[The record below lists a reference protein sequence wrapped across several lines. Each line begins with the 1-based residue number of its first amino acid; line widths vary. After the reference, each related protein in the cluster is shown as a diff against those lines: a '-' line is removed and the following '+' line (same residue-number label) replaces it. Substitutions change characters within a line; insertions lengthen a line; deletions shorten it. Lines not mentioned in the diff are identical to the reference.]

1 MKNEEVI
8 HLLNTVADI
17 LEIRGDDDLFKILAY
32 RRAARSVED
41 LAEDIEALHRQGR
54 LGGIPG
60 FGAAITEK
68 VKEFLDTGHLQY
80 LEKIAEG
87 FPPGLLEI
95 VRIPGLGPKKAQALW
110 RELGVT
116 TVDQLREACERH
128 RVQRLKGF
136 GEKTEEKILAGIR
149 ILGEA
154 KGRTLI
160 SEAWHTAEA
169 VLAHLRANPA
179 VERVT
184 AAGSLRRMKET
195 VGDLDFLVLSDDPA
209 TASRAFTSMPLVESV
224 VVSGDTKSTV
234 ILQGGLQADLRVL
247 DRKSWGSG
255 LQYFTGSK
263 DHNVRLRG
271 LAQSRGLKLSEY
283 GLFRGDDAVAGE
295 TEEGI
300 YEALGMRYIEPELR
314 EDGGEIAAASAG
326 TLPTLVRHEDIRGDF
341 HAHTRL
347 TDGVN
352 SLEEMAA
359 EAQRLGYA
367 YVGLSEHSQSLTIA
381 RGIDPDQVRL
391 RKKEIEGFN
400 RRSPGIQ
407 LLFGTECDIL
417 KDGSMDYPDD
427 VLKDFDYVVASVHSQ
442 MKLPRDEQTQRVLT
456 AIADPYVNILA
467 HPTTR
472 KIGQRDPID
481 IDLEKV
487 FEAAAQNGTAVEI
500 NSGGNRMD
508 LTGAQAKLAKEMG
521 CVIATDTDAHS
532 TGELHTMR
540 FAVGLARR
548 GWLEAKDVVNTWDL
562 SHVRDLFR

>member
-1 MKNEEVI
+1 MRNEDVI
-8 HLLNTVADI
+8 ALLNTIADI
-17 LEIRGDDDLFKILAY
+17 LEIRGDEDLFKILAY

-41 LAEDIEALHRQGR
+41 LAEDIETLHRQGR
-54 LGGIPG
+54 LGTIPG

-68 VKEFLDTGHLQY
+68 VKEFLETGKLRY
-80 LEKIAEG
+80 LETIGEG
-87 FPPGLLEI
+87 FPGGLLDL

-110 RELGVT
+110 RDLGVT
-116 TVDQLREACERH
+116 TVDELREACERH

-149 ILGEA
+149 LLGEA
-154 KGRTLI
+154 RGRKLI
-160 SEAWHTAEA
+160 SEVLGVAETI
-169 VLAHLRANPA
+169 LAHLRANPA
-179 VERVT
+179 IERAVT
-184 AAGSLRRMKET
+184 TGSLRRMKET
-195 VGDLDFLVLSDDPA
+195 VGDLDFLVLSADPPA
-209 TASRAFTSMPLVESV
+209 AARTFTSMPLVQDIV
-224 VVSGDTKSTV
+224 MSGDTKSTV

-247 DRKSWGSG
+247 DRTSWGSG

-263 DHNVRLRG
+263 DHNIRMRG
-271 LAQSRGLKLSEY
+271 LAIEQGLKLSEY
-283 GLFRGDDAVAGE
+283 GLFRGEVPVAGE

-300 YEALGMRYIEPELR
+300 YEALGLRYVEPELR
-314 EDGGEIAAASAG
+314 EDSGEIAAAAAG
-326 TLPTLVRHEDIRGDF
+326 RLPTLVRRGEIRGDF

-359 EAQRLGYA
+359 EARSLGYA
-367 YVGLSEHSQSLTIA
+367 YLGLSEHSQSLIIA
-381 RGIDPDQVRL
+381 RGLDPDQVRL
-391 RKKEIEGFN
+391 RKKEVEGFN
-400 RRSPGIQ
+400 RRSSGLQ

-442 MKLPRDEQTQRVLT
+442 MKLPRDEQTQRVIT
-456 AIADPYVNILA
+456 AVANPHVNILA

-472 KIGQRDPID
+472 KFGQRDPID

-487 FEAAAQNGTAVEI
+487 FDAAARNGTAVEI

-508 LTGAQAKLAKEMG
+508 LNGAQAKLAREMG
-521 CVIATDTDAHS
+521 CVLTTNTDAHS

-548 GWLEAKDVVNTWDL
+548 GWLEAKDVVNTWELDR
-562 SHVRDLFR
+562 VRSFFR

>member
-169 VLAHLRANPA
+169 
-179 VERVT
+179 
-184 AAGSLRRMKET
+184 AAISPP
-195 VGDLDFLVLSDDPA
+195 S
-209 TASRAFTSMPLVESV
+209 SRSS
-224 VVSGDTKSTV
+224 
-234 ILQGGLQADLRVL
+234 
-247 DRKSWGSG
+247 
-255 LQYFTGSK
+255 
-263 DHNVRLRG
+263 
-271 LAQSRGLKLSEY
+271 
-283 GLFRGDDAVAGE
+283 
-295 TEEGI
+295 
-300 YEALGMRYIEPELR
+300 
-314 EDGGEIAAASAG
+314 
-326 TLPTLVRHEDIRGDF
+326 
-341 HAHTRL
+341 
-347 TDGVN
+347 
-352 SLEEMAA
+352 
-359 EAQRLGYA
+359 
-367 YVGLSEHSQSLTIA
+367 
-381 RGIDPDQVRL
+381 
-391 RKKEIEGFN
+391 
-400 RRSPGIQ
+400 
-407 LLFGTECDIL
+407 
-417 KDGSMDYPDD
+417 GSMYRIPR
-427 VLKDFDYVVASVHSQ
+427 AS
-442 MKLPRDEQTQRVLT
+442 
-456 AIADPYVNILA
+456 
-467 HPTTR
+467 
-472 KIGQRDPID
+472 
-481 IDLEKV
+481 
-487 FEAAAQNGTAVEI
+487 
-500 NSGGNRMD
+500 
-508 LTGAQAKLAKEMG
+508 
-521 CVIATDTDAHS
+521 
-532 TGELHTMR
+532 
-540 FAVGLARR
+540 
-548 GWLEAKDVVNTWDL
+548 
-562 SHVRDLFR
+562 

>member
-1 MKNEEVI
+1 MKNEEVVA
-8 HLLNTVADI
+8 LLYTIADI

-41 LAEDIEALHRQGR
+41 LAEDIGDLHRQGR
-54 LGGIPG
+54 LASIPG

-68 VKEFLDTGHLQY
+68 VREFLDTGRTEY

-87 FPPGLLEI
+87 FPPGLLEM

-110 RELGVT
+110 RELAIT
-116 TVDQLREACERH
+116 TVDALREACEKH

-149 ILGEA
+149 LLGEA
-154 KGRTLI
+154 RGRSLI
-160 SEAWHTAEA
+160 SEAWGIAET
-169 VLAHLRANPA
+169 VLAHLRADRA
-179 VERVT
+179 IEKAE
-184 AAGSLRRMKET
+184 AAGSLRRRKET
-195 VGDLDFLVLSDDPA
+195 VGDLDFLVLSKDPA
-209 TASRAFTSMPLVESV
+209 AASKAFTVMPLVTQV
-224 VVSGDTKSTV
+224 VLSGDTKSTV
-234 ILQGGLQADLRVL
+234 LLRGGLQADLRVL
-247 DRKSWGSG
+247 DAKSWGGG

-271 LAQSRGLKLSEY
+271 LAQSKGLKLNEY
-283 GLFRGDDAVAGE
+283 GLFRGEEFVAGE

-300 YEALGMRYIEPELR
+300 YEALGMPYIEPEMR
-314 EDGGEIAAASAG
+314 EDGGEITAATAG
-326 TLPTLVRHEDIRGDF
+326 ALPTLVRLEDVRGDF

-352 SLEEMAA
+352 TLEEMAA

-367 YVGLSEHSQSLTIA
+367 FLGLSEHSQSLVIA
-381 RGIDPDQVRL
+381 RGIDPDTVRL

-400 RRSPGIQ
+400 RRSTGIT

-417 KDGSMDYPDD
+417 KDGSMDYPDE
-427 VLKDFDYVVASVHSQ
+427 VLKDFDYVVASVHSL

-456 AIADPYVNILA
+456 AIANPYVNILA

-472 KIGQRDPID
+472 KIGQRDPLD

-487 FEAAAQNGTAVEI
+487 FDAAAQSGTAVEI

-508 LTGAQAKLAKEMG
+508 LNGAQAKLAKEMG
-521 CVIATDTDAHS
+521 CVLTTDTDAHS
-532 TGELHTMR
+532 TAELHTMR

-562 SHVRDLFR
+562 DRARTFFR

>member
-1 MKNEEVI
+1 MRNEDVI
-8 HLLNTVADI
+8 ALLNTIADI
-17 LEIRGDDDLFKILAY
+17 LEIRGDEDLFKILAY

-41 LAEDIEALHRQGR
+41 LAEDIETLHRQGR
-54 LGGIPG
+54 LGTIPG

-68 VKEFLDTGHLQY
+68 VKEFLETGKLRY
-80 LEKIAEG
+80 LETIGEG
-87 FPPGLLEI
+87 FPGGLLDL

-110 RELGVT
+110 RDLGVT
-116 TVDQLREACERH
+116 TVDELREACERH

-149 ILGEA
+149 LLGEA
-154 KGRTLI
+154 RGRKLI
-160 SEAWHTAEA
+160 SEVLGVAETI
-169 VLAHLRANPA
+169 LAHLRANPA
-179 VERVT
+179 IERAVT
-184 AAGSLRRMKET
+184 TGSLRRMKET
-195 VGDLDFLVLSDDPA
+195 VGDLDFLVLSADPPA
-209 TASRAFTSMPLVESV
+209 AARTFTSMPLVQDV
-224 VVSGDTKSTV
+224 VMSGDTKSTV

-247 DRKSWGSG
+247 DRTSWGSG

-263 DHNVRLRG
+263 DHNIRMRG
-271 LAQSRGLKLSEY
+271 LAIEQGLKLSEY
-283 GLFRGDDAVAGE
+283 GLFRGEVPVAGE

-300 YEALGMRYIEPELR
+300 YEALGLRYIEPELR
-314 EDGGEIAAASAG
+314 EDSGEIAAAAAG
-326 TLPTLVRHEDIRGDF
+326 RLPTLVRRGEIRGDF

-359 EAQRLGYA
+359 EARSLGYA
-367 YVGLSEHSQSLTIA
+367 YLGLSEHSQSLIIA
-381 RGIDPDQVRL
+381 RGLDPDQVRL
-391 RKKEIEGFN
+391 RKKEVEGFN
-400 RRSPGIQ
+400 RRSSGLQ

-442 MKLPRDEQTQRVLT
+442 MKLPRDEQTQRVIT
-456 AIADPYVNILA
+456 AVANPHVNILA

-472 KIGQRDPID
+472 KFGQRDPID

-487 FEAAAQNGTAVEI
+487 FDAAARNGTAVEI

-508 LTGAQAKLAKEMG
+508 LNGAQAKLAREMG
-521 CVIATDTDAHS
+521 CVLTTNTDAHS

-548 GWLEAKDVVNTWDL
+548 GWLEAKDVVNTWELDR
-562 SHVRDLFR
+562 VRSFFR

>member
-1 MKNEEVI
+1 VRNEDVI
-8 HLLNTVADI
+8 ALLNTIADI
-17 LEIRGDDDLFKILAY
+17 LEIRGDEDLFKILAY

-41 LAEDIEALHRQGR
+41 LPEDVEALHRQGR
-54 LGGIPG
+54 LGTIPG

-68 VKEFLDTGHLQY
+68 VKEFLETGKLRY
-80 LEKIAEG
+80 LETIGEG
-87 FPPGLLEI
+87 FPGGLLDL

-110 RELGVT
+110 RDLGVT
-116 TVDQLREACERH
+116 SVDELREACEKH

-149 ILGEA
+149 LLGEA
-154 KGRTLI
+154 RGRKLI
-160 SEAWHTAEA
+160 SEVLGVAETI
-169 VLAHLRANPA
+169 LAHLRANPA
-179 VERVT
+179 IERAVT
-184 AAGSLRRMKET
+184 TGSLRRMKET
-195 VGDLDFLVLSDDPA
+195 VGDLDFLVLSADPPA
-209 TASRAFTSMPLVESV
+209 AARTFTSMPLVQDIV
-224 VVSGDTKSTV
+224 MSGDTKSTV

-247 DRKSWGSG
+247 DRTSWGSG

-263 DHNVRLRG
+263 DHNIRMRG
-271 LAQSRGLKLSEY
+271 LAIEQGLKLSEY
-283 GLFRGDDAVAGE
+283 GLFRGEVPVAGE

-300 YEALGMRYIEPELR
+300 YEALGLRYIEPELR
-314 EDGGEIAAASAG
+314 EDSGEIAAAAAG
-326 TLPTLVRHEDIRGDF
+326 RLPTLVRRGEIRGDF

-359 EAQRLGYA
+359 EARSLGYA
-367 YVGLSEHSQSLTIA
+367 YLGLSEHSQSLIIA
-381 RGIDPDQVRL
+381 RGLDPDQVRL
-391 RKKEIEGFN
+391 RKKEVEGFN
-400 RRSPGIQ
+400 RRSSGLQ

-456 AIADPYVNILA
+456 AVANPHVNILA

-472 KIGQRDPID
+472 KFGQRDPID

-487 FEAAAQNGTAVEI
+487 FDAAARNGTAVEI

-508 LTGAQAKLAKEMG
+508 LNGAQAKLAREMG
-521 CVIATDTDAHS
+521 CVLTTNTDAHS

-548 GWLEAKDVVNTWDL
+548 GWLEAKDVVNTWELDR
-562 SHVRDLFR
+562 VRSFFR